1 MYVCMQFM
9 AWFLPSILEKYL
21 IMEKN
26 FLIKKIQK
34 KILILKLILSIQILF
49 LIFLLVGCNGC
60 GVGKKISTTD
70 GNISDTSY
78 NAEITDNKQAHEI
91 PVQSER
97 DFRKPHPDSIVKWN
111 AQVLADM
118 DKYKVKPDK
127 NTKMFTIDPN
137 TGQVQG
143 CPHIKL
149 KGILDEKY
157 YAEEKKT
164 RDSLRQK
171 FASYKP
177 LLRPIIMQGSDEL
190 WYGDPKNVEIEGT
203 PEAVHSGRG
212 PTGYIFNK
220 SGTRLIV
227 PVGYPHG
234 GRMQEIYF
242 FDSNHNLL
250 AKHKL
255 DNALDMPYVN
265 LNAEETFVTVSS
277 GVSGDFYFYSIDG
290 KLERKGNFNKLTGDN
305 SNSYGYNY
313 ISETG
318 KYWVLS
324 NNLNY
329 IFDRYGKVIKKLNIG
344 GNCLIDE
351 VNNNIFYT
359 YGSQISIYNL
369 VSQTLEFQ
377 SDFWLKDNIGFF
389 KNRNLTIGNKFKYFQ
404 YEIIF

>member
-1 MYVCMQFM
+1 MGFL
-9 AWFLPSILEKYL
+9 AWFLQSILHKYL
-21 IMEKN
+21 IMEKT
-26 FLIKKIQK
+26 FLIEKIQK
-34 KILILKLILSIQILF
+34 KILLLKLILSIQIVF
-49 LIFLLVGCNGC
+49 IFFVLIGCNGC
-60 GVGKKISTTD
+60 GVSKKISSSD
-70 GNISDTSY
+70 GNTS
-78 NAEITDNKQAHEI
+78 NTPTQPELPNKKVLHQLPAR
-91 PVQSER
+91 SEGGHK
-97 DFRKPHPDSIVKWN
+97 KPHPDSIAKWN
-111 AQVLADM
+111 AQVLAEM
-118 DKYKVKPDK
+118 EKYKVQPDE
-127 NTKMFTIDPN
+127 NTKMFTIDTI
-137 TGQVQG
+137 TGEVHG
-143 CPHIKL
+143 CPLIKL

-227 PVGYPHG
+227 TVGYPHG
-234 GRMQEIYF
+234 GRMDEIYF
-242 FDSNHNLL
+242 FDNNNNLL

-255 DNALDMPYVN
+255 DKALDVPYVN
-265 LNAEETFVTVSS
+265 LNAEETFVIVSN
-277 GVSGDFYFYSIDG
+277 GVSGDFYFYTIDG

-329 IFDRYGKVIKKLNIG
+329 IFDRYGKEVRKLNIG

-351 VNNNIFYT
+351 VYNNIFYT

-389 KNRNLTIGNKFKYFQ
+389 KNRNLIIGNKFKYFQ